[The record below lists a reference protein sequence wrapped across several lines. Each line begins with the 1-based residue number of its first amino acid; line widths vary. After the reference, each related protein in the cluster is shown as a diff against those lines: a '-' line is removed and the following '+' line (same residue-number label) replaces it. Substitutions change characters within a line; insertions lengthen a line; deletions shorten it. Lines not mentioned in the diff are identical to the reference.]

1 MEEEEEDLFVIPD
14 DGDLVIN
21 VRKKIAKQEAFI
33 TSHKPVKNGE
43 LLHKFLGFHLGVLG
57 IDIKIG
63 KDQTSI
69 KTSHSV
75 CPMDINLAS
84 LNPRLCLELKIESL
98 QLLLKLFKNTKKSR
112 VFAFW
117 YVLLPNCVFNP
128 CKKGVL
134 ELINHTDQQTRERTL
149 DLLME
154 VFQSSTTHLQLANAH
169 CRAGSFTPVCL
180 EFALALG
187 RYFSPIICYISGVF
201 STVATGAM
209 APVILRKR
217 LFGTRNFYIFYYC
230 RHPQWKNSIN
240 TRHP

>member
-1 MEEEEEDLFVIPD
+1 MTRLANCAIKNINMDEEEEDLFVIPD

-21 VRKKIAKQEAFI
+21 VRKKIVKQEAFI

-63 KDQTSI
+63 KDHTSI

-98 QLLLKLFKNTKKSR
+98 QFLLKLFKNTKKSR

-187 RYFSPIICYISGVF
+187 RYIKPFFLSY
-201 STVATGAM
+201 M
-209 APVILRKR
+209 
-217 LFGTRNFYIFYYC
+217 FYIIANFTYL
-230 RHPQWKNSIN
+230 RH
-240 TRHP
+240 